1 MLFTTIVLFSLV
13 ACMEQKH
20 TDIQKMKEISIEKA
34 PKGFGCFNSPRV
46 FIKYKQPVNGYT
58 VKAMWL
64 PYYNSGDTTIAETG
78 VLHLYFLT
86 VKIINFILTWK
97 LNTLLTLSVS
107 IIRI

>member
-64 PYYNSGDTTIAETG
+64 PYYNSGDTTLREPVAS
-78 VLHLYFLT
+78 H
-86 VKIINFILTWK
+86 
-97 LNTLLTLSVS
+97 SD
-107 IIRI
+107 